1 MTKNWKKNYSCKKK
15 LTFFFIKNCN
25 LPIPSPP

>member
-15 LTFFFIKNCN
+15 LTFFIKNCN